1 MEDFHLQN
9 NFLQYRGH
17 KMSGECS
24 YRYADLLRSFPAPSA
39 WRCSQCVNFP
49 AWSFP
54 THLRLSVINPSIT
67 TIIIIKCKMQNNYYN
82 PSSQSL
88 GTSWSTVCSLN
99 DSGVNLWGAN
109 HLLMPRMPLSL
120 ITTNCVSCSVLG
132 SYVSEIPHCRTSSFV
147 TVLSQEASASWISR
161 NARNP
166 KKVYA
171 GAVWGDG
178 PKSFFNFALTK
189 NNLRPRNSNSTQRGH
204 WPSPCTKPF
213 HWVLKPSSSWL
224 FAGPVTLSGEY
235 WRRGPQPHSRRRL
248 RSALSQGPGRWP
260 VGHESE
266 EPRTISGQLQLF
278 SHTQSTLMTQ
288 CVLRP

>member
-17 KMSGECS
+17 KMSGECT

-67 TIIIIKCKMQNNYYN
+67 TIIIIKYKIQNNYYN
-82 PSSQSL
+82 PISQSL
-88 GTSWSTVCSLN
+88 GTSWSTVCSLY

-109 HLLMPRMPLSL
+109 HSLMPRMPLFL
-120 ITTNCVSCSVLG
+120 ITTNCVSCSVLA

-161 NARNP
+161 NAGNP

-204 WPSPCTKPF
+204 L
-213 HWVLKPSSSWL
+213 H
-224 FAGPVTLSGEY
+224 
-235 WRRGPQPHSRRRL
+235 
-248 RSALSQGPGRWP
+248 ALSPFIEFWSQALPDFSLALYYCLGSTEGKGHSPAQGG
-260 VGHESE
+260 ELDQLS
-266 EPRTISGQLQLF
+266 PRDLAGGQ
-278 SHTQSTLMTQ
+278 
-288 CVLRP
+288 